1 MDGGPVPYADA
12 DTSLGA
18 ARCRCV
24 TARDRIPARFSVVEA
39 GNVIGILTRN
49 DVLRGLAT
57 HRADA
62 TVWALMR
69 VQFRMAGAREE
80 LG

>member
-1 MDGGPVPYADA
+1 
-12 DTSLGA
+12 
-18 ARCRCV
+18 
-24 TARDRIPARFSVVEA
+24 
-39 GNVIGILTRN
+39 VIGILTRN